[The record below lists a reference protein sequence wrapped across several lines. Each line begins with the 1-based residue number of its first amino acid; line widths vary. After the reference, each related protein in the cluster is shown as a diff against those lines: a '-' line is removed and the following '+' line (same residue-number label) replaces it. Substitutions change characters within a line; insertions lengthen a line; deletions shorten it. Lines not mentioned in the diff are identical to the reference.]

1 MTHVYSRTSAPAQT
15 VAEISG
21 FQPELTCAPGV
32 GLRPE
37 HLGNEFGFARI
48 DVVIAE
54 TVGDYSAATQLLA
67 QRYVPKGYSFE
78 GGLQGSVSCVDPVLI
93 AKNRLDGSALATLTL
108 RVDGPR
114 GLMAEHLYTE
124 EVARLRSDGCRL
136 CEVVRFASLPSI
148 RSFELLRRL
157 FDRAFDL
164 GRQLDR
170 SDVLIEVTPRH
181 AAFYKRVLGFRA
193 VGSPC
198 HNPRVNTVGTLLH
211 VKMDELGERVERV
224 APRELDLLPRND
236 GSIFPSAGRLD
247 HAAQFAG

>member
-1 MTHVYSRTSAPAQT
+1 VTHVYSRTSAPAET

-21 FQPELTCAPGV
+21 FQSERTCAPGV
-32 GLRPE
+32 GLRPK
-37 HLGNEFGFARI
+37 HSGGEFGFSRI
-48 DVVIAE
+48 DVVVAE

-67 QRYVPKGYSFE
+67 QRYVPKGYSFD
-78 GGLQGSVSCVDPVLI
+78 GGYQQSVSSVDPVLI

-114 GLMAEHLYTE
+114 GLMAEHLYPEQVTQ
-124 EVARLRSDGCRL
+124 LRSSGCRV

-157 FDRAFDL
+157 FDRAYEL

-170 SDVLIEVTPRH
+170 TDVLIEVTPRH

-211 VKMDELGERVERV
+211 VSMEDLGERVERV
-224 APRELDLLPRND
+224 APREMDLLPCTD
-236 GSIFPSAGRLD
+236 GAIFSSVGRPEP
-247 HAAQFAG
+247 HSHFAA